1 MNDEAEPLTF
11 EGESDVQGIVT
22 NGGLYGIEIPVSI
35 AQRSR
40 A

>member
-1 MNDEAEPLTF
+1 VDDEAEPLTF
-11 EGESDVQGIVT
+11 EGEPDVQGIVA
-22 NGGLYGIEIPVSI
+22 NGGSYGIEIPVSI

>member
-1 MNDEAEPLTF
+1 VNDEAEPLTF

-35 AQRSR
+35 AQCSR